1 LKHIQVDTTENKDK
15 QGLNKQ
21 NEIKTQ
27 EQMMNNEEQLKNNKN
42 NDISKRESFDKLN
55 YYKSWIMMF
64 LGHSF
69 NKKKADIIQ
78 KSRKTRAKER

>member
-1 LKHIQVDTTENKDK
+1 MKHIQVDTTENKDK

-21 NEIKTQ
+21 NKIKTQ

-55 YYKSWIMMF
+55 YY
-64 LGHSF
+64 
-69 NKKKADIIQ
+69 
-78 KSRKTRAKER
+78 